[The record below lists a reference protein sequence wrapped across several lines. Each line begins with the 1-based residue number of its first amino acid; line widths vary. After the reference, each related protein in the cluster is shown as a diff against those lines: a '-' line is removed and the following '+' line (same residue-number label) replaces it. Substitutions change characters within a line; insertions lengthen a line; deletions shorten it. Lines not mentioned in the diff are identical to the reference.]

1 MNKEAIADCMQ
12 PNTMIQSVYFHS
24 EKEVDMRKAL
34 QYLRQHP
41 TYSAF
46 FSRSRLLQFFVVD
59 LKKMSFLLFI
69 SGGIAML
76 LSIALLMHLLQS
88 IMEDGRKEMSIYYMF
103 GERMQTLKEFYVQH
117 ILALVRKHTVAGCL
131 MATLVVAVFVLM
143 IYMKLSAA
151 VTILLSLFLPLLVSA
166 GYLLLLTLLTQQL
179 VKRTCIVEE
188 LFCDEKNR
196 NI

>member
-1 MNKEAIADCMQ
+1 
-12 PNTMIQSVYFHS
+12 
-24 EKEVDMRKAL
+24 
-34 QYLRQHP
+34 
-41 TYSAF
+41 
-46 FSRSRLLQFFVVD
+46 
-59 LKKMSFLLFI
+59 
-69 SGGIAML
+69 
-76 LSIALLMHLLQS
+76 
-88 IMEDGRKEMSIYYMF
+88 
-103 GERMQTLKEFYVQH
+103 
-117 ILALVRKHTVAGCL
+117 
-131 MATLVVAVFVLM
+131 MATLVVSVFVLM